1 MTLVGTSGLSVCIQH
16 RDAACFPILF
26 PGAGLLAF
34 PACLP
39 GLWRCTPDLQG
50 FPGWRALWMIT
61 HPRTTLFPSPR
72 LQRRG
77 RFVRSFQSTGPPA
90 CLTAH
95 CVPVSLPNFLSCG
108 FPKNAPPPTSAA
120 RVLSRLPRGVVFGP
134 VLPNTRTPSAH
145 VVPPDSGGFLRELP
159 CRSIAPCSQPWGSSR
174 FRRGVPLPVFPH
186 ASVLRA
192 FPWLAPHTLRSF
204 SLPGSRTASPRPLPS
219 RRRFAHCFQL
229 ASLDLMAL
237 LLQGFRCRLTQFP
250 VPASPMLPWA
260 LFPFKALPSTPLPIG
275 QPRSVTAVAA
285 LLWATPT

>member
-1 MTLVGTSGLSVCIQH
+1 LSVCIQH

-108 FPKNAPPPTSAA
+108 FPKNAPPLTSTI
-120 RVLSRLPRGVVFGP
+120 RVLSRLPRGVVFGR
-134 VLPNTRTPSAH
+134 VLPNTRRLPPLSFLPTSAACSTM
-145 VVPPDSGGFLRELP
+145 PAAGLLRPTANYGIRLV
-159 CRSIAPCSQPWGSSR
+159 SILTEALSS
-174 FRRGVPLPVFPH
+174 
-186 ASVLRA
+186 S
-192 FPWLAPHTLRSF
+192 LRSTF
-204 SLPGSRTASPRPLPS
+204 SRMPTETPR
-219 RRRFAHCFQL
+219 R
-229 ASLDLMAL
+229 
-237 LLQGFRCRLTQFP
+237 
-250 VPASPMLPWA
+250 
-260 LFPFKALPSTPLPIG
+260 
-275 QPRSVTAVAA
+275 
-285 LLWATPT
+285 ATTRP